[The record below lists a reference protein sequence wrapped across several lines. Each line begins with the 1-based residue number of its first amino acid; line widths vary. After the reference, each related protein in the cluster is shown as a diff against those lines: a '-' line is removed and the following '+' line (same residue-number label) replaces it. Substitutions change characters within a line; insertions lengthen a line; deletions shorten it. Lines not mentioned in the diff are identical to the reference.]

1 MKIRNILYG
10 ASLLLLA
17 ACNKDGNE
25 FIYKGDILPF
35 TIKGY
40 NGSVEALTVKADTF
54 TLPGPIS
61 SGTFSRTAAYTLPA
75 NRNSVKVTVT
85 ETGTEKLVLERE
97 LKKEDG
103 PATISFFYMDGIV
116 KDMPVVPPVEEGKV
130 KITYMFKPTLTGYS
144 EPVDI
149 VLIKYY
155 FTPKVF
161 EELAR
166 LKNVKPNEF
175 SETVTIPTFS
185 TATQPY
191 NGQNTAVLFRAY
203 IYKAGTN
210 EFYTEGT
217 GYTWHATSSAAP
229 TPAASVASSKL
240 YIFSESEIGNSIR
253 FTKNLEL

>member
-1 MKIRNILYG
+1 MKTRNILYG
-10 ASLLLLA
+10 ALLLLLA
-17 ACNKDGNE
+17 ACNKGEND
-25 FIYKGDILPF
+25 FLYKGDMLPF

-40 NGSVEALTVKADTF
+40 NGSNENLAVTVDTF
-54 TLPGPIS
+54 KLEDDIV
-61 SGTFSRTAAYTLPA
+61 SGKFDRTGAYTLPA
-75 NRNSVKVTVT
+75 GKNSVKVHVT
-85 ETGTEKLVLERE
+85 EKATNKLLLERE

-116 KDMPVVPPVEEGKV
+116 SDMPEVPPVEEGKV
-130 KITYMFKPTLTGYS
+130 KITYMFKPTLTGYTG
-144 EPVDI
+144 PVDI
-149 VLIKYY
+149 VLVKYY

-191 NGQNTAVLFRAY
+191 NGQNTAVLLKAY

-217 GYTWHATSSAAP
+217 GYTWHATSSTAP
-229 TPAASVASSKL
+229 TPPASVASSKL
-240 YIFSESEIGNSIR
+240 YIFSESQAGNSIR
-253 FTKNLEL
+253 FIKNLEL